1 MRSLLTFKTF
11 QLFLLAC
18 SVIVS
23 ARESADPAT
32 VRAAAVDSIWNRGV
46 AFLDSGRLRDG
57 LRLTDSIYG
66 YLENDSGRVTHYIS
80 KIFQKF
86 ILSGSASDSVLLM
99 INGKSAINDTLNLS
113 TFNFRIGSTNGKK
126 NMLPN
131 FSFNFIFPVEKPY
144 HLIFK
149 GLNYHASLRLK
160 TGEWE
165 IDDLLCEDLLGQSL
179 LREDSISCTIFID
192 PSLQVQSLYEYI
204 GTFVQGVYDSIE
216 MKRDLKKYRAIS
228 LRGYRYAWSREH
240 GRYSAVVAFDKPLAD
255 RKGKGIEPLFIRYT
269 IIVKSNV
276 VVCDYAE
283 VKLQKILRIF

>member
-1 MRSLLTFKTF
+1 MTL
-11 QLFLLAC
+11 
-18 SVIVS
+18 
-23 ARESADPAT
+23 
-32 VRAAAVDSIWNRGV
+32 
-46 AFLDSGRLRDG
+46 LDSGRLSDG

-66 YLENDSGRVTHYIS
+66 YLENDSSRIMQYIS

-86 ILSGSASDSVLLM
+86 ILSGSVSDSVLLM
-99 INGKSAINDTLNLS
+99 TNGKSVIDDTFNLR

-126 NMLPN
+126 NMLSN

-149 GLNYHASLRLK
+149 GLNYHAPLRLK

-192 PSLQVQSLYEYI
+192 PSLQVQSLYDYI

-240 GRYSAVVAFDKPLAD
+240 GRYSAVVAFDKPLTD
-255 RKGKGIEPLFIRYT
+255 RKGKKGNIEPLFIRYT
-269 IIVKSNV
+269 IIVKSSV
-276 VVCDYAE
+276 AVCDYAE
-283 VKLQKILRIF
+283 IKLQKILRIF